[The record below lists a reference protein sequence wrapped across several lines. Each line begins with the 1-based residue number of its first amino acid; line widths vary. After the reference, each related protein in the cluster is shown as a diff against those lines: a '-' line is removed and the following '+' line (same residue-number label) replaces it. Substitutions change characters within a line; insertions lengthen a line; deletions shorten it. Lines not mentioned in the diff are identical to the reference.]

1 MMPLYYFHIRNRDE
15 LEVDPD
21 GTELPDIDAALT
33 EALMVARE
41 LTAEIP
47 AYDGSTI
54 IEVADGG
61 GRTVLTVPFS
71 DALQPK
77 H

>member
-1 MMPLYYFHIRNRDE
+1 MMPLYYFHIRHRNE

-21 GTELPDIDAALT
+21 GTELPDLDAALT
-33 EALMVARE
+33 EALLVARE

-47 AYDGSTI
+47 GYDGSTV
-54 IEVADGG
+54 IEIADGDD
-61 GRTVLTVPFS
+61 RTVLTVPFC
-71 DALQPK
+71 DALRPR

>member
-1 MMPLYYFHIRNRDE
+1 MMPLYYFHIRHRNE

-21 GTELPDIDAALT
+21 GTELPDLDAALT
-33 EALMVARE
+33 EALLVARE

-47 AYDGSTI
+47 GYDGSPV
-54 IEVADGG
+54 IEGADEG
-61 GRTVLTVPFS
+61 GRTVLTVPFCA
-71 DALQPK
+71 ALRLK